1 MKRAFIY
8 RSPARA
14 LMVVMASLML
24 SAKAS
29 AEEKMLIIA
38 NKNVPVE
45 AMELEELNRIFML
58 KRQVWPDGSPVVPVN
73 REASSPARRE
83 FTEKVLGRSMR
94 SLANYWN
101 QMQFKGFM
109 PPVVQESDAAMA
121 AFVRNV
127 DGAIGYVV
135 ADKVPEGVRV
145 LGEIP

>member
-1 MKRAFIY
+1 MRKCISYKALTLALAALAL
-8 RSPARA
+8 SPIAR
-14 LMVVMASLML
+14 
-24 SAKAS
+24 
-29 AEEKMLIIA
+29 AEEKILIIA
-38 NKNVPVE
+38 NMNVPVD
-45 AMELEELNRIFML
+45 AMELDELNRIFML

-73 REASSPARRE
+73 REASSPARLQ

-121 AFVRNV
+121 AFVKNV

-135 ADKVPEGVRV
+135 AEVPPEGVRV
-145 LGEIP
+145 LGEIR